1 VPSNLRLLNV
11 SIDQNPNNGTVSANA
26 SYDDR
31 FMPTGNFVDA
41 TYNVSVEAPHWYM
54 NNQPTCNIKGYHI
67 INDFDITTLP
77 KLNINTT
84 FKAKDVRGI
93 STESGLRQ
101 LAATLTN
108 NLVPTNYNYNTQL
121 KATESYNKKYN
132 NMTSLSEISYKLDK
146 IDISNEN
153 SLLPKF
159 NTIT

>member
-1 VPSNLRLLNV
+1 LNI

-31 FMPTGNFVDA
+31 FMPTTGSFVDA

-77 KLNINTT
+77 KLTMST
-84 FKAKDVRGI
+84 SFKAKDITGI
-93 STESGLRQ
+93 TTESELRE
-101 LAATLTN
+101 LAAYLTN
-108 NLVPTNYNYNTQL
+108 NLTPTDYNFNTQL
-121 KATESYNKKYN
+121 NASESYNKKYN

-146 IDISNEN
+146 IDISNQN

-159 NTIT
+159 NATI